1 VYSCYAITTPG
12 LEQLTARELTA
23 LGISPG
29 EVEPGGVA
37 FEATPA
43 QLYAANLQ
51 LRTAGR
57 VLVRVAAFPA
67 KSFAELERKARK
79 VEWGAW
85 VPDGGAV
92 HFRVTSRKS
101 KLYHQDGIA
110 ERLERAVQEALPSVR
125 AVRAPSEA
133 DLLDDDVT
141 RPPMVQRFIVRVLRD
156 ELTLSADSS
165 GALLYL
171 RGYRQATGK
180 APLRETLAAAMLL
193 ASEWDAAAPLVDPMC
208 GSGTIPIEA
217 ALLARRIPPGAKRH
231 FAFERWPA
239 FDAAVWDQV
248 KRGAMAATLE
258 RAPATIIG
266 ADRDDGAIAAALA
279 NAERAGVA
287 ADIELVHAPISETV
301 RRLSATESFR
311 PSVFPSF
318 RLLLTNPPYGHRVGD
333 RARLR
338 DLYASLGNALR
349 GPLAGWR
356 LAFLTADPVLAR
368 ATGLELRKV
377 LETTNGG
384 LKVTLYG
391 FPSSRGPIEHESHQG
406 PHEIPSSRGP
416 DGPEGSGDRVIE
428 GR

>member
-1 VYSCYAITTPG
+1 MTLSCYAITTPG
-12 LEQLTARELTA
+12 LERLTARELTA
-23 LGISPG
+23 LGIPPG

-37 FEATPA
+37 FDATPS

-51 LRTAGR
+51 LRTASR
-57 VLVRVAAFPA
+57 VLVRVAGFPA

-79 VEWGAW
+79 VEWGRW
-85 VPDGGAV
+85 VPQDAAV

-133 DLLDDDVT
+133 DSLDDDVT
-141 RPPMVQRFIVRVLRD
+141 RAPAVQRFIVRVLRD

-165 GALLYL
+165 GALLHL
-171 RGYRQATGK
+171 RGYRQAGGK

-231 FAFERWPA
+231 FAFERWPGFEA
-239 FDAAVWDQV
+239 EAWDRVTRDAGSQV
-248 KRGAMAATLE
+248 LD
-258 RAPATIIG
+258 RAPAAVIG
-266 ADRDDGAIAAALA
+266 ADRDAGAIAAAIA
-279 NAERAGVA
+279 NSERAGVA
-287 ADIELVHAPISETV
+287 ADVEFVRAPIAETF
-301 RRLSATESFR
+301 RRLSTADSVRLSAR
-311 PSVFPSF
+311 PSA

-338 DLYASLGNALR
+338 DLYAALGNALR

-368 ATGLELRKV
+368 ATGLELHEV

-384 LKVTLYG
+384 LRVKLYG
-391 FPSSRGPIEHESHQG
+391 SQ
-406 PHEIPSSRGP
+406 
-416 DGPEGSGDRVIE
+416 
-428 GR
+428 

>member
-1 VYSCYAITTPG
+1 VFSCYAITTPG
-12 LEQLTARELTA
+12 LERLTARELTA
-23 LGISPG
+23 LGIPPG
-29 EVEPGGVA
+29 EVESGGVA
-37 FEATPA
+37 FDATPF
-43 QLYAANLQ
+43 QLYAVNLQ
-51 LRTAGR
+51 LRTASR
-57 VLVRVAAFPA
+57 VLVRVAGFPA

-79 VEWGAW
+79 VEWGRW
-85 VPDGGAV
+85 LPEGGAV

-110 ERLERAVQEALPSVR
+110 ERLERAVHEALPSVR

-141 RPPMVQRFIVRVLRD
+141 RAPAVQRFIVRVLRD

-165 GALLYL
+165 GALLHM
-171 RGYRQATGK
+171 RGYRLSGGK

-193 ASEWDAAAPLVDPMC
+193 GSEWDPSAPLVDPMC

-217 ALLARRIPPGAKRH
+217 ALVARRIPPGAQRH
-231 FAFERWPA
+231 FAFERWPGFEA
-239 FDAAVWDQV
+239 EAWDRV
-248 KRGAMAATLE
+248 KRGVEAEVLD
-258 RAPATIIG
+258 RAPAAIIG
-266 ADRDDGAIAAALA
+266 ADRDAGAIAAASA

-287 ADIELVHAPISETV
+287 ADLELVHAPISETA

-368 ATGLELRKV
+368 ATGLELREA

-384 LKVTLYG
+384 LKVKLYLLAG
-391 FPSSRGPIEHESHQG
+391 GESAGP
-406 PHEIPSSRGP
+406 
-416 DGPEGSGDRVIE
+416 
-428 GR
+428 